1 MAQHNSPPKPA
12 WLLPVI
18 VGVLALI
25 VIALGYFV
33 VVQPTASQENTAP
46 APNTEDGG
54 GVVDVVPQDEQD
66 QIDLS
71 HIEQRE
77 ADDPLAIGPVDA
89 PVTLVVFSDYQ
100 CPFCAAWSDETLP
113 VMMDYV
119 DDEQLRIEWRD
130 VNVYGADSERGA
142 KAAYAAALQG
152 EFWDYHEELYPDGEI
167 RQPDELTEAALTD
180 LAGELGLDTEQ
191 FATDMHSNDVAE
203 QIEVNE
209 QLGLDIGAYS
219 TPAFV
224 VAGQPM
230 VGAQPTDVFV
240 DAVDAALAAESADAT
255 T

>member
-1 MAQHNSPPKPA
+1 MAQHNSASNPA

-18 VGVLALI
+18 VGVLALL

-33 VVQPTASQENTAP
+33 IFQPTANQQSTAP
-46 APNTEDGG
+46 ATNNENGG

-66 QIDLS
+66 QIDLG
-71 HIEQRE
+71 HIERRD
-77 ADDPLAIGPVDA
+77 AKDPLAIGPVDA

-100 CPFCAAWSDETLP
+100 CPFCAAWSEETLP
-113 VMMDYV
+113 VMMEYV

-180 LAGELGLDTEQ
+180 SSRRVGTGYRTVRNGYALQ
-191 FATDMHSNDVAE
+191 RRRRTDRS
-203 QIEVNE
+203 
-209 QLGLDIGAYS
+209 
-219 TPAFV
+219 
-224 VAGQPM
+224 
-230 VGAQPTDVFV
+230 
-240 DAVDAALAAESADAT
+240 
-255 T
+255 

>member
-1 MAQHNSPPKPA
+1 MAQHNSPSKPA

-33 VVQPTASQENTAP
+33 VAQPTVSQESTAP
-46 APNTEDGG
+46 ASTNDDGG
-54 GVVDVVPQDEQD
+54 GVVDVVPQDEDD

-77 ADDPLAIGPVDA
+77 PEDPLAIGPVDA

-100 CPFCAAWSDETLP
+100 CPFCASWSDETLP
-113 VMMDYV
+113 VMMEYV

-130 VNVYGADSERGA
+130 VNVYGADSERAA

-152 EFWDYHEELYPDGEI
+152 QFWVYHDELYANGEI

-180 LAGELGLDTEQ
+180 LADELELDTEQ
-191 FATDMHSNDVAE
+191 FAADMHSNAVAE
-203 QIEVNE
+203 QIDVTE

-224 VAGQPM
+224 VAGKPM

-240 DAVDAALAAESADAT
+240 EAVDDALADAQ
-255 T
+255 